1 MENELQKL
9 QEQKNGFLSSLEG
22 LKQKEAEFKC
32 QLASLKEQ
40 VQQEHESLIQTRREK
55 KQSLKASLT
64 PQVAKKT
71 PRVHLQN
78 TDKGG

>member
-1 MENELQKL
+1 MENGLQKL
-9 QEQKNGFLSSLEG
+9 QEQKNSLLSSLEG
-22 LKQKEAEFKC
+22 LEQKETELKG

-55 KQSLKASLT
+55 KLKASLA
-64 PQVAKKT
+64 PQVVKKT
-71 PRVHLQN
+71 PRVHLQQH